1 VGENGVYGVDRGAV
15 WRGVNVDVYGTQ
27 RLAQVSPS
35 KGFVMGLSVRAKVGL
50 LTFYNTGL

>member
-1 VGENGVYGVDRGAV
+1 MSWSDYFMGLA